1 MENVADL
8 NSLYRAAV
16 KAKNVIAW
24 KSSVH
29 RYEKDVLR
37 NIVKA
42 RRDLL
47 AGNDVRR
54 GFHEFQLYERGKLR
68 YISSVHISERVI
80 H

>member
-16 KAKNVIAW
+16 KAKNGIAW
-24 KSSVH
+24 KSSVQ

-47 AGNDVRR
+47 A
-54 GFHEFQLYERGKLR
+54 
-68 YISSVHISERVI
+68 
-80 H
+80 